1 MTFLH
6 RCVLAVVAWLALV
19 AAAAADG
26 PVIHR
31 GLGPSPDTL
40 DIHRAQ
46 GLSAFNL
53 LRDLH
58 EGLLTRD
65 AEGRPVPAIATSWTI
80 SDDGRSWRF
89 ALDPS
94 ARWSDGT
101 PIVAAD
107 FVRGFERARD
117 PDTASPTVGWLDP
130 IESIRALD
138 ATTLDYELVRPLP
151 WFEELLTLPVAFPYP
166 AGLCDDGPDA
176 GSEPCDKDRR
186 RSSGPFRL
194 VEQVPGSV
202 FRLERNPHFR
212 DVEAVAPAGV
222 VWHVTEDPS
231 AELARFRAGELHA
244 TETVPPG
251 RIDWLREQLGASLR
265 ISPYLGSFYL
275 VYNLRQP
282 KFQNPAVREA
292 LSLAIDRRLLT
303 ERVLGAGELPASRLV
318 PPGLDG
324 WPEETVSQ
332 DFEADV
338 ERARELLRRAGHPG
352 GRGLEVELRFN
363 SSLAHRRKAVAV
375 AALWKQHLGVR
386 TRLVNEEWKVFVTNR
401 RHGRITEIVRGGWIA
416 DWADPANFLDN
427 FHSASP
433 LNYAFLADSELDRLL
448 DQARGQRGAV
458 RRETLLAA
466 EERLLGRH
474 AIIPLYY
481 YVSRHL
487 VSPRLRGWEDNPMD
501 IHLSRWLD
509 LED

>member
-1 MTFLH
+1 MP
-6 RCVLAVVAWLALV
+6 VVRRLLLTLALV
-19 AAAAADG
+19 LLPVAGLPADG

-65 AEGRPVPAIATSWTI
+65 PHGRPVPGMASAWSV
-80 SDDGRSWRF
+80 SEDGRTWRF
-89 ALDPS
+89 ELDPA
-94 ARWSDGT
+94 ARWSDGA

-107 FVRGFERARD
+107 FVRGVARARE
-117 PDTASPTVGWLDP
+117 PGTASPTVGWLAP
-130 IESIRALD
+130 IERVEAPD
-138 ATTLDYELVRPLP
+138 PATVVFELAHPVP

-166 AGLCDDGPDA
+166 PAGRA
-176 GSEPCDKDRR
+176 V
-186 RSSGPFRL
+186 SSGAFRL

-202 FRLERNPHFR
+202 FRLERNPYFR
-212 DVEAVAPAGV
+212 AVDSVAPAAV
-222 VWHVTEDPS
+222 TWHVTEEPS

-251 RIDWLREQLGASLR
+251 RIDWLREQLGEALR

-282 KFQNPAVREA
+282 KFAAPELRQA
-292 LSLAIDRRLLT
+292 LSLAIDRSLLT
-303 ERVLGAGELPASRLV
+303 ERVLGAGELPATRLV

-324 WPEETVSQ
+324 WPDETRDRDYRS
-332 DFEADV
+332 DV
-338 ERARELLRRAGHPG
+338 ERARALLRRAGHPG
-352 GRGLEVELRFN
+352 GRGLDVELRFN
-363 SSLAHRRKAVAV
+363 SSLAHRRMAVAV
-375 AALWKQHLGVR
+375 AAMWKQQLGVR

-433 LNYAFLADSELDRLL
+433 LNYAFLSDAELDRLL
-448 DQARGQRGAV
+448 DAARALRGPA
-458 RRETLLAA
+458 RLETLLAA
-466 EERLLGRH
+466 EDRLLDRH

-487 VSPRLRGWEDNPMD
+487 VDPRLSGWEDNVMD

>member
-1 MTFLH
+1 MAVH
-6 RCVLAVVAWLALV
+6 RLLLLV
-19 AAAAADG
+19 AALVLLPAFAGAADERVGPSTGSADG
-26 PVIHR
+26 PTIHR

-40 DIHRAQ
+40 DVHRAQ

-65 AEGRPVPAIATSWTI
+65 AHGRPIPGIAEAWTV
-80 SDDGRSWRF
+80 SDDGRTWRF
-89 ALDPS
+89 ELDPA
-94 ARWSDGT
+94 ARWSDGA

-107 FVRGFERARD
+107 FVRGFDRARN
-117 PDTASPTVGWLDP
+117 PETASPTVGWLAPIASIAAPDP
-130 IESIRALD
+130 GTVVL
-138 ATTLDYELVRPLP
+138 ELVRPVP
-151 WFEELLTLPVAFPYP
+151 WLEELLTLPVAFPHP
-166 AGLCDDGPDA
+166 PDGRPV
-176 GSEPCDKDRR
+176 
-186 RSSGPFRL
+186 SSGAFRL

-212 DVEAVAPAGV
+212 QLATVAPAAV
-222 VWHVTEDPS
+222 TWHVTEDPS

-251 RIDWLREQLGASLR
+251 RIDWLREQLGEALR

-275 VYNLRQP
+275 VFNLRQP
-282 KFQNPAVREA
+282 KFAEPAVREA
-292 LSLAIDRRLLT
+292 LSLAIDRELLT
-303 ERVLGAGELPASRLV
+303 ERVLGAGELPAARLV

-324 WPEETVSQ
+324 WPVESLER
-332 DFEADV
+332 DIEADI
-338 ERARELLRRAGHPG
+338 ERARALLRRAGFPG
-352 GRGLEVELRFN
+352 GRGLDVELRFN
-363 SSLAHRRKAVAV
+363 SSLAHRRMAVAV
-375 AALWKQHLGVR
+375 AAMWKQHLGVR

-433 LNYAFLADSELDRLL
+433 LNYAFLADAELDRRL
-448 DQARGQRGAV
+448 DAARDQRGAA
-458 RRETLLAA
+458 RLQTLVAA
-466 EERLLGRH
+466 EQRLLDRH

-487 VSPRLRGWEDNPMD
+487 VDPRLVGWEDNAMD

>member
-1 MTFLH
+1 MRLQSAATATYTSGMSFSNL
-6 RCVLAVVAWLALV
+6 RVLLFSVLWLPALAAW
-19 AAAAADG
+19 ADG

-53 LRDLH
+53 LRDLN

-65 AEGRPVPAIATSWTI
+65 ARGRPVPAIAERWTI
-80 SDDGRSWRF
+80 SEDGRTWRF
-89 ALDPS
+89 ELDPA

-101 PIVAAD
+101 PIVAED
-107 FVRGFERARD
+107 FLRGFERARD
-117 PDTASPTVGWLDP
+117 PDTASPTVGWLEP
-130 IESIRALD
+130 IEAVRVIDRA
-138 ATTLDYELVRPLP
+138 TLEYALHRPVP
-151 WFEELLTLPVAFPYP
+151 WFEELLTLPVAYP
-166 AGLCDDGPDA
+166 CASADSPA
-176 GSEPCDKDRR
+176 
-186 RSSGPFRL
+186 SSGAFRL

-202 FRLERNPHFR
+202 FRLERNPYFR
-212 DVEAVAPAGV
+212 EADTVAPSTI

-251 RIDWLREQLGASLR
+251 RIDWLREQLGESLR

-282 KFQNPAVREA
+282 KFENPMLREA

-303 ERVLGAGELPASRLV
+303 DRVLGAGELPASRLV

-324 WPEETVSQ
+324 WPEEAAAQ
-332 DFEADV
+332 DFDV
-338 ERARELLRRAGHPG
+338 ERARDLLRRAGHPN

-375 AALWKQHLGVR
+375 AAMWKQHLGVR

-427 FHSASP
+427 FHSDSP
-433 LNYAFLADSELDRLL
+433 LNYAFLADEELDRLL
-448 DQARGQRGAV
+448 DRARIERGAI
-458 RRETLLAA
+458 RRETLIAA
-466 EERLLGRH
+466 EQRLLDRN

-487 VSPRLRGWEDNPMD
+487 VDPGLRGWEDNPMD